1 MGNRVKKY
9 RMKSIPAKFSEKGG
23 FSAQFVSDG
32 YSVDARTEILPA
44 VISANGVQVGEGTA
58 WDLVT
63 SFLKSCVQRTA
74 NTGETVNVG
83 SLLSFGLAIKGWYAN
98 KDSKD
103 SKENVHVSTT
113 LLGDLKPTVA
123 FSMSNA
129 VDGATLMLVTIMSE
143 GCELGRIRQGAAFR
157 INGKELRMLDGDTVT
172 ASLRTA
178 DGETVTAVCPIT
190 GSEADH
196 IDATLPAAFSDA
208 AFAGRTVRITVRGR
222 CGDPEAGAQEKSI
235 EATLEAG
242 DTPTGPAPKIT
253 GAGTRGDDPGERL
266 ASGGES
272 PTRTSRTPPD
282 VILTLVHSTRL
293 LPRVVKIMSV
303 PAKCLSCHSPPTTR
317 RQLKKRNNRL
327 KGAVILG
334 LRLVMLK
341 KSGPRGPSTPENDGA
356 IILHRRRMR
365 TGPLLSTS
373 ARWALGVAVVPTRTF

>member
-1 MGNRVKKY
+1 MGNRMKKY
-9 RMKSIPAKFSEKGG
+9 RMKAIPAKFSEKGG

-44 VISANGVQVGEGTA
+44 VITANGVQVGEGTA

-63 SFLKSCVQRTA
+63 AFLKACAQRTA

-98 KDSKD
+98 KDSKAD
-103 SKENVHVSTT
+103 KESVHVSAT
-113 LLGDLKPTVA
+113 LLGDLRPTVA

-129 VDGATLMLVTIMSE
+129 VEGATITLVTIMSE

-178 DGETVTAVCPIT
+178 DGETVTAICPIV
-190 GSEADH
+190 GSAADH

-208 AFAGRTVRITVRGR
+208 AFVGRSVRITVRGR

-242 DTPTGPAPKIT
+242 SAPAPQPAPTIT
-253 GAGTRGDDPGERL
+253 GAGTRGDDPGEVNVAGATLEVTGENLEGATRIEL
-266 ASGGES
+266 LDDAGALWQTLNATYADGKLTAGVDFGSQPSQYGSLRVTTSGG
-272 PTRTSRTPPD
+272 T
-282 VILTLVHSTRL
+282 
-293 LPRVVKIMSV
+293 
-303 PAKCLSCHSPPTTR
+303 A
-317 RQLKKRNNRL
+317 
-327 KGAVILG
+327 
-334 LRLVMLK
+334 
-341 KSGPRGPSTPENDGA
+341 
-356 IILHRRRMR
+356 
-365 TGPLLSTS
+365 
-373 ARWALGVAVVPTRTF
+373 TFPIRYASH